1 MFVVA
6 GSTIPTSIVEV
17 ATTLV
22 EWPVVSKIAAKS
34 TASMAIARS
43 VVVASIAV
51 ATVAVVVAEL
61 ATEATAAMTEAGSKV

>member
-22 EWPVVSKIAAKS
+22 EWPVVGKIAA
-34 TASMAIARS
+34 TSMAIARS
-43 VVVASIAV
+43 VAVASTAE
-51 ATVAVVVAEL
+51 ATTAVVVAEL
-61 ATEATAAMTEAGSKV
+61 ATEATAAMAEPGSEV

>member
-22 EWPVVSKIAAKS
+22 EWPVVGKIAA
-34 TASMAIARS
+34 TSMAIARS
-43 VVVASIAV
+43 VAVASTAE
-51 ATVAVVVAEL
+51 ATTAVVVAEL
-61 ATEATAAMTEAGSKV
+61 ATEATAAMA